1 MFRIFQQHLLYLC
14 VVPVSLEWQ
23 ICLQMVRISLFMVVK
38 IVGFKYQKLISRM
51 FDLFYFFLSSMSCLL
66 LQSRNGFFVPY
77 FQMMLKKKVNQVQSN
92 VYNS

>member
-14 VVPVSLEWQ
+14 IVPVSLEWQ

-38 IVGFKYQKLISRM
+38 IVGFKYQKLINRM

-66 LQSRNGFFVPY
+66 MRYVTI
-77 FQMMLKKKVNQVQSN
+77 KKWVFCSLFSDDVKEESEPGTK
-92 VYNS
+92 

>member
-1 MFRIFQQHLLYLC
+1 MFHIFQQHLLYLC

-66 LQSRNGFFVPY
+66 LQSRNVFFVPY